1 MNNQFYYKNNRIQQL
16 RGFYNVVQHGSISAA
31 AKKMNLT
38 QSAVSQQINSLER
51 DVNVNLLDRTAKG
64 VKLTKAGTIF
74 YSQSVNFIQGIN
86 DLFESFSEYISNK
99 KLDKIRIASN
109 HVGISYI
116 LPKYIKKY
124 KDQNPN
130 QKIEIYNLSIEEC
143 EEKLLNKEID
153 FFIYPQSEKGVKD
166 EFEFIPIV
174 KYNAIVLMNKENR
187 LSKKKKVK
195 LEDIAKENL
204 LRIDP
209 HLITLPCFEELLKSH
224 KIKSS
229 INFINSDWEI
239 LRKYVKANL
248 GVAMIS
254 SIILEGENKDD
265 YVQKD
270 LTDYFPILNYGL
282 FLKKSNILHN
292 NIKEIIKI
300 FTNNKLLEGQY

>member
-51 DVNVNLLDRTAKG
+51 DVNVNLLDRTSKG
-64 VKLTKAGTIF
+64 IKLTKEGKIF
-74 YSQSVNFIQGIN
+74 YSQSVHFIQGIN

-130 QKIEIYNLSIEEC
+130 QEIEIYNLSIEEC
-143 EEKLLNKEID
+143 EAKLLNKEID

-209 HLITLPCFEELLKSH
+209 HLITLPCFEELITTH
-224 KIKSS
+224 KVDSS
-229 INFINSDWEI
+229 IKLINSDWEI
-239 LRKYVKANL
+239 LKKYVKNNL
-248 GVAMIS
+248 GVAIVS
-254 SIILEGENKDD
+254 SIVLEGENESEFIKR
-265 YVQKD
+265 D
-270 LTDYFPILNYGL
+270 LSYYFPPLNYGI
-282 FLKKSNILHN
+282 FYKKSIIIHD
-292 NIKEIIKI
+292 NIKEIIDI
-300 FTNNKLLEGQY
+300 FKKNQILEAQY